1 MINFPLF
8 LEGLLIPLVFLGF
21 FAIMNP
27 IANTAVFVALAGHE
41 EKNVQKKIAFKALI
55 ISFFVI
61 VLFAILGK
69 TIFQVFGITISAL
82 RITGGVL
89 VFIIGYHMLHGEG
102 SRLHKHKEGESDD
115 QNEDEDEDLTDIAVT
130 PLAVPILAGPGTI
143 ATAMNYSVEGGW
155 TEIVVTISGFGILCL
170 VTFICFIF
178 GQKILVFFGESGVA
192 IVTRIMG
199 LILATIGVEMLL
211 EGLMEIVG
219 RNKEFFL

>member
-1 MINFPLF
+1 MDA
-8 LEGLLIPLVFLGF
+8 LITHYLLVFLGF

-41 EKNVQKKIAFKALI
+41 DKTVQKKIAFKALI

-102 SRLHKHKEGESDD
+102 SRLHKHKEGESDGE
-115 QNEDEDEDLTDIAVT
+115 NEEEEEVEDLTNISVT

-178 GQKILVFFGESGVA
+178 GQKILVLVGESGIA

-211 EGLMEIVG
+211 EGLMEIVS

>member
-1 MINFPLF
+1 
-8 LEGLLIPLVFLGF
+8 
-21 FAIMNP
+21 
-27 IANTAVFVALAGHE
+27 
-41 EKNVQKKIAFKALI
+41 
-55 ISFFVI
+55 
-61 VLFAILGK
+61 
-69 TIFQVFGITISAL
+69 
-82 RITGGVL
+82 
-89 VFIIGYHMLHGEG
+89 MLHGEG
-102 SRLHKHKEGESDD
+102 SRLHKHKEGESDGVD
-115 QNEDEDEDLTDIAVT
+115 EEEEEDDLTDIAVT